1 MSLQSYVGD
10 ITHNIGTTVNDLL
23 NQAQNGLKQ
32 INGSVQTAL
41 STIWSGGFAGISES
55 GLQNVERAIDTY
67 IASIQQI
74 INEFKPEGDI
84 EIALKGAPHDA
95 AVNFIASVKQLL
107 DAYVS
112 TMRNEKNEMWEAY
125 NNYKKAGQNI
135 SQQVTQDADAIRQNA
150 DSIKVD

>member
-32 INGSVQTAL
+32 INGAVQTSL

-55 GLQNVERAIDTY
+55 GLQNVEKAIDIY
-67 IASIQQI
+67 ISNVQAI

-95 AVNFIASVKQLL
+95 AVSFIASVKELL

-112 TMRNEKNEMWEAY
+112 TMRNEKNEMWEAF
-125 NNYKKAGQNI
+125 NNYQKAGQNI
-135 SQQVTQDADAIRQNA
+135 SQQVTQDADQIRSNA